1 MDVVVKLE
9 IDDSIVPDREI
20 ANSYVKEQLQMLEKS
35 GIVSKSIFPLESE
48 DEVFSTFL
56 TGRNDVIASSVQKL
70 VELLMYSS
78 DKGFDADRN
87 FEDVDNIVDGVCEYI
102 EQILCSEVCRPFKGL
117 DGTPCYKTE
126 DCKHPKCPFK
136 L

>member
-20 ANSYVKEQLQMLEKS
+20 ANSYVKEQLQTLEKS

-102 EQILCSEVCRPFKGL
+102 E
-117 DGTPCYKTE
+117 
-126 DCKHPKCPFK
+126 
-136 L
+136 